1 MKASKAAIAI
11 HSLAGSLLRMAGYS
25 VGTILILALISG
37 FAGAYD
43 ESYANET
50 LVLSTF
56 LIVLCAVLVVIG
68 TSIKRRVH
76 RFRQYVSLMSSQ
88 KLTSIGDIA
97 ARTSRSM
104 DYVQK
109 DLRKMISMR
118 FFVNASIDMT
128 TNKII
133 VCAST
138 LPGQGD
144 SREYDVFQCSGC
156 GATGTKVKGML
167 GHCDYC
173 GSPIQ

>member
-1 MKASKAAIAI
+1 MRASKVAIAI
-11 HSLAGSLLRMAGYS
+11 NSLVGSLLRMAGYS

-43 ESYANET
+43 ESYANEA
-50 LVLSTF
+50 LVLSAF
-56 LIVLCAVLVVIG
+56 LIALCAVVVVIG
-68 TSIKRRVH
+68 TRIKRRVH

-104 DYVQK
+104 DFVQK
-109 DLRKMISMR
+109 DLQKMISKR
-118 FFVNASIDMT
+118 FFVNASIDRA

-138 LPGQGD
+138 LPGQGG
-144 SREYDVFQCSGC
+144 STEYDVFHCSGC
-156 GATGTKVKGML
+156 GAAGTKAKGML